1 MANWKA
7 EDGTSINF
15 EVHGEGHG
23 KENLLLLPGI
33 LGAISSDWRPFVDLL
48 AADFR
53 VIMIDF
59 RGHGLSTNTKPAL
72 RPEHIVDDIIGLLEF
87 LGVRTVHI
95 AGYSLG
101 GYIGMLTMLKDP
113 RRVQTLLMLGTKFY
127 WNAETVEKMQ
137 KQFDPNALS
146 EQAPTYATQLAQ
158 EHGGSRWR
166 ALVRQTADLIG
177 LISQDAITERMV
189 ARIQAPVLVSVGD
202 HDSTVPLVECARLS
216 HILPKGGLFVL
227 PHTRHPFST
236 IRPVPLIPMMRSFH
250 RPSTR
255 R

>member
-7 EDGTSINF
+7 SDGTSINF

-33 LGAISSDWRPFVDLL
+33 LGAISSDWRPFVDILSK
-48 AADFR
+48 DFR
-53 VIMIDF
+53 VILMDF
-59 RGHGLSTNTKPAL
+59 RGHGLSTNAQPAL
-72 RPEHIVDDIIGLLEF
+72 RPDQMVNDILGLLES
-87 LGVRTVHI
+87 LGVQTVHV

-101 GYIGMLTMLKDP
+101 GYLGMLTLLKEP
-113 RRVQTLLMLGTKFY
+113 RRVKTLLMHGSKFY

-137 KQFDPNALS
+137 KQFDPDALS

-177 LISQDAITERMV
+177 LISQDAITERMA
-189 ARIQAPVLVSVGD
+189 ARIQTPILVSVGD
-202 HDSTVPLVECARLS
+202 HDNTVPLVECARLS
-216 HILPKGGLFVL
+216 HILPNGGLFVI

-236 IRPVPLIPMMRSFH
+236 IRPVPFIPMMRSFH
-250 RPSTR
+250 RTSNR